1 MLPSASS
8 QLRLEDN
15 FCCPC
20 ALIYNPVSCKNYR
33 LKSLLNE
40 LLVRSRDYTSSWK
53 HKVYYSSTFSFYHQW
68 LSHDNSIWLHSFHSH
83 AGQALQLQMCS
94 AMQGHQRQTHH
105 PTSQMLN
112 RLKKVLIF
120 ERGGGFRLA
129 CFYFLNLIKRLNK
142 ASVASWC
149 ETNFFYYHMGTRTA
163 EDLCPSNTQQ
173 VTSPSENLCLLF
185 QPIVADKQERK
196 NHPGKARS

>member
-1 MLPSASS
+1 VLPSASS

-112 RLKKVLIF
+112 RLKKVLILQKCSF
-120 ERGGGFRLA
+120 FKNNILLSFSSYTEGQV
-129 CFYFLNLIKRLNK
+129 NLSIHILSLCQN
-142 ASVASWC
+142 ASFTTPKLISS
-149 ETNFFYYHMGTRTA
+149 RK
-163 EDLCPSNTQQ
+163 PSAN
-173 VTSPSENLCLLF
+173 
-185 QPIVADKQERK
+185 
-196 NHPGKARS
+196 